1 MIHRRTSLPCPA
13 FTLIELIVVMAMLST
28 VIALVAPSLGKFF
41 AGRDLDSEAKRFLS
55 VIRFGQNEAVENGI
69 PVVMWVDRQQR
80 SYGLRYEY
88 TFEGTSLRPGTRSMT
103 RATVAVK
110 SFDNHQPTFQLPEE
124 LKLEL
129 PSTTRYTNGLA
140 TIRFLP
146 DGYFDEDSFLYVLL
160 KDQENHIIPITLSR
174 NRLRYEIADLNNRW
188 WMQPR

>member
-1 MIHRRTSLPCPA
+1 MFTRRNSLPGPA

-55 VIRFGQNEAVENGI
+55 VIRYGQNEAVENGI

-88 TFEGTSLRPGTRSMT
+88 SFAGTSLRPDTKAMN

-110 SFDNHQPTFQLPEE
+110 SYDNHQPTFQLPDE
-124 LKLEL
+124 LKLDL

-146 DGYFDEDSFLYVLL
+146 DGYFDENSFLYVLL
-160 KDQENHIIPITLSR
+160 KDQENHIIPITLSQ